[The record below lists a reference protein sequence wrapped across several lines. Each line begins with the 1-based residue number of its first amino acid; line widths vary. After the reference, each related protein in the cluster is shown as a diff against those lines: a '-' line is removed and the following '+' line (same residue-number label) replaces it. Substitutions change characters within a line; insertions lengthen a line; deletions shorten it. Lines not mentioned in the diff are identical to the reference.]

1 MAKKKDV
8 VLADSVKDPETGKLI
23 HFSEEEKRDLLF
35 CERQM
40 KVGFM
45 QIAIALKTIRDRRL
59 YCCANAIR
67 CARTSRNTFNSHTVT
82 LIGLCILPTRSAMQ
96 RPTCSSPFPGYVVGD
111 RPESGGRERSERGGC
126 RRRRGAASDG
136 EVLPLE
142 EFTARIRRE
151 IQRNAEKKE
160 DKLQRRI
167 DTIAAEVKTKNEALA
182 HYERLIADGNER
194 EKRLEETIES
204 LSVRKDLDAHILAY
218 ITQKGRRPPHSR
230 LHSRGVGASWA
241 RRRHPEGPGGCRAR
255 GAGVVF
261 PGGGR
266 GGGHTHTGK
275 LPAIFLDTR
284 RDGASRRRRP
294 EVSHAREANRQGTG
308 R

>member
-59 YCCANAIR
+59 YLLRECDSMRAYVEEYVQFSYRHAHRLMHLADTFGDAKTDLLESFSQDTLLAIAQNPAVASDLNGADVVDGEVR
-67 CARTSRNTFNSHTVT
+67 
-82 LIGLCILPTRSAMQ
+82 LP
-96 RPTCSSPFPGYVVGD
+96 
-111 RPESGGRERSERGGC
+111 
-126 RRRRGAASDG
+126 DG

-218 ITQKGRRPPHSR
+218 ITHKNDAVRLIADCTPAALELLGRVDGIPRDLVDAELAGQVSFFLAAIETAVTRIRESFRPFF
-230 LHSRGVGASWA
+230 WI
-241 RRRHPEGPGGCRAR
+241 PGETERPDD
-255 GAGVVF
+255 VV
-261 PGGGR
+261 PR
-266 GGGHTHTGK
+266 
-275 LPAIFLDTR
+275 
-284 RDGASRRRRP
+284 
-294 EVSHAREANRQGTG
+294 
-308 R
+308 